1 MNGIIVLKY
10 ALTDGPFLIIPGKQ
24 YDKDQCNALV
34 QIYEGHLIEENL
46 FNFQSEIHLPEE
58 CTLVADR
65 QLQGCYSAYYHNSK
79 NKIEFVLN
87 NPQGRN
93 LARQVINTLETKEIN
108 KFTKKLLPE
117 SKHLLD
123 SYMSASWD
131 HYALNLL
138 GLKKAKAAHDFISK
152 LEASND

>member
-1 MNGIIVLKY
+1 MNGIIVLTY

-87 NPQGRN
+87 NPQGRD
-93 LARQVINTLETKEIN
+93 LAYQVIDN
-108 KFTKKLLPE
+108 
-117 SKHLLD
+117 
-123 SYMSASWD
+123 
-131 HYALNLL
+131 
-138 GLKKAKAAHDFISK
+138 
-152 LEASND
+152 LEAKKIKKFCNQLSEGSQNHFDSIQPLHLEKAETARKIIRLLSQGF